1 MYKKVHLDLTILC
14 SGITAA
20 IMVVMSLLYLY
31 ISETELYRNHFDS
44 FKNDMN
50 TILMNLESQSTI
62 SMEWLSK
69 MESQGNYTFYV
80 LDNGIPYLY
89 NILTDN
95 SEKSVLFEEAMR
107 AYEEHY
113 AIAPSEE
120 NPVSSF
126 LFSSHIEYTFTSATT
141 GKDYYGCM
149 IEIDKN
155 SSTLHVIIL
164 SLLDSLEKQIFR
176 QRIWFLIINIVTI
189 ILLGSFSWIFTGRLL
204 KPILENQQKQAQ
216 FIASASHELR
226 TPLAVIL
233 SSAESCIKSSPDKQ
247 SSFLET
253 IKKEGFRMSAL
264 IEDMLT
270 LSSSD
275 SRQFPIR
282 IQPVE
287 LDTLLLN
294 SCEAFE
300 SLAKQKS
307 ITISLNLPED
317 TLPICSCDPD
327 RIRQVIFILLNNAI
341 SYTKEGGHI
350 KLSLSYSK
358 EQFHISVADNGIG
371 ISDENKKKVFDRFY
385 RVEKSRS
392 TKGHFGLGLSIA
404 YEIIKSHSGTIG
416 VKDALGGGSVF
427 YISLPFRQSK
437 IE

>member
-20 IMVVMSLLYLY
+20 IMLSMSLLYLY
-31 ISETELYRNHFDS
+31 ISETALNRNHFDS

-50 TILMNLESQSTI
+50 TILMNLENQSTI

-69 MESQGNYTFYV
+69 MEAQGNYTFYV

-95 SEKSVLFEEAMR
+95 SEKSILLEEAMK
-107 AYEEHY
+107 AYDEHY
-113 AIAPSEE
+113 AIVPSEE
-120 NPVSSF
+120 NPASSF

-141 GKDYYGCM
+141 GNDYYGCV

-155 SSTLHVIIL
+155 SSTLQVIIL
-164 SLLDSLEKQIFR
+164 SLLDSLEKQIYR
-176 QRIWFLIINIVTI
+176 QRVRFLIINIAAI
-189 ILLGSFSWIFTGRLL
+189 ILLTIFSWVFTGKLL
-204 KPILENQQKQAQ
+204 NPILENQKKQAQ

-233 SSAESCIKSSPDKQ
+233 SSAESCIKASPDKQ

-253 IKKEGFRMSAL
+253 IKQEGFRMSAL
-264 IEDMLT
+264 IEDLLT

-275 SRQFPIR
+275 SRQFPIQ
-282 IQPVE
+282 IQSVE

-300 SLAKQKS
+300 SLAKKKS
-307 ITISLNLPED
+307 ITISLNLPEN
-317 TLPICSCDPD
+317 TLPTCSCDPD
-327 RIRQVIFILLNNAI
+327 RIRQVIFILLHNAI
-341 SYTKEGGHI
+341 SYTKEGGYI
-350 KLSLSYSK
+350 KLFVSYNK
-358 EQFHISVADNGIG
+358 EQFYISVTDNGIG
-371 ISDENKKKVFDRFY
+371 ISDEDKKKIFDRFY

-404 YEIIKSHSGTIG
+404 YEIIKLHGGIIG
-416 VKDALGGGSVF
+416 IKDAPGGGSIF
-427 YISLPFRQSK
+427 YINLPSRQL
-437 IE
+437 